1 MTDQQQ
7 PNGNNSQEVPA
18 PPADTTGADTHAAAA
33 AAPSNTSPS
42 RPLLGD
48 LARSAVPSLDVAQAA
63 RRTMAVAGAGPSGTS
78 GPSRSGH
85 HKSSSSRRHHH
96 APAAAASSHQSA
108 LRQATASVALAAVSP
123 PLSASGTGTAAASSA
138 LAGLSLGANA
148 AAAAAASPAQP
159 SAAASGMPPRS
170 PPHRAH
176 SAADIG
182 MAPGGEALR
191 RNNSSSAVGG
201 GGGMYQSLRNR
212 FVPNNSSNNE
222 SNTDAASAARGGGP
236 TLAPTP
242 TTTVAKQSKHGWSTV
257 EISTG
262 AAGGIPPCPRSLHAA
277 AAVNGSLCV
286 FGGYDGQSRLNDFH
300 AFHFAERRWSPVL
313 PSASSGPPPSPRDR
327 HVALVHGTAFFVFG
341 GFDGTSRVAD
351 FFGFDFSSMTWRQVT
366 ALSGGPPSP
375 RHSHSAVVHTDSA
388 YIYGGYDG
396 SYRSDFH
403 QFNFTLRSWTAVNT
417 TGRSPRARYRATTV
431 VHCNTMVLFGGHDGT
446 RHLADTHIYNFDTR
460 VWTAILTEGSPP
472 IPRDSHVAVVHMD
485 SMYIFGGS
493 TGSAMNDLLEL
504 QLPTDTNPTA
514 KWRLIETPPSGTAGH
529 RFCHVAVEY
538 EDSLYCFGGYDGG
551 HRLNDFI
558 RFDFDV
564 DDLDCIIPPSTL
576 TTDLRNLVNDDA
588 LSDVTFIVEDR
599 PVYAHKV
606 LLMRSPYF
614 QAMFLGPMMESSQS
628 EIRLEQVGYDIFLLL
643 LEYLYTDAVRIPLDA
658 AMDLFAAA
666 NQFSLPRLQAMCE
679 KKMLESITIGSAAT
693 IFLAADLHS
702 ADNLRTK
709 SLKYIL
715 AHFEQVSK
723 TEAFEE
729 MARGNVELVFEILRN
744 R

>member
-1 MTDQQQ
+1 M
-7 PNGNNSQEVPA
+7 
-18 PPADTTGADTHAAAA
+18 
-33 AAPSNTSPS
+33 
-42 RPLLGD
+42 
-48 LARSAVPSLDVAQAA
+48 
-63 RRTMAVAGAGPSGTS
+63 
-78 GPSRSGH
+78 
-85 HKSSSSRRHHH
+85 
-96 APAAAASSHQSA
+96 
-108 LRQATASVALAAVSP
+108 
-123 PLSASGTGTAAASSA
+123 
-138 LAGLSLGANA
+138 AGLSLG
-148 AAAAAASPAQP
+148 S
-159 SAAASGMPPRS
+159 SSSSSGLPPRS

-176 SAADIG
+176 SASDIDASTSTSAAG
-182 MAPGGEALR
+182 AAAGGGGGGEALHR
-191 RNNSSSAVGG
+191 RNNSVGG
-201 GGGMYQSLRNR
+201 GGGPAAGETYQSLRNR
-212 FVPNNSSNNE
+212 FAPNNDDA
-222 SNTDAASAARGGGP
+222 NTMGDP
-236 TLAPTP
+236 TITDTP
-242 TTTVAKQSKHGWSTV
+242 TTTTTKISKQGWSAVAV
-257 EISTG
+257 ESG
-262 AAGGIPPCPRSLHAA
+262 AYGGIPPCPRSLHAA
-277 AAVNGSLCV
+277 AAVSGSLCV

-300 AFHFAERRWSPVL
+300 AYSFAERRWSPVL

-327 HVALVHGTAFFVFG
+327 HVALVHGTEFFVFG

-351 FFGFDFSSMTWRQVT
+351 FYGFDFSSMTWRQVT

-375 RHSHSAVVHTDSA
+375 RHSHSAVVHQDSA
-388 YIYGGYDG
+388 YVYGGYDG

-403 QFNFTLRSWTAVNT
+403 RFHFPTRAWSAVAT

-431 VHCNTMVLFGGHDGT
+431 VHCDTMVLFGGHDGT
-446 RHLADTHIYNFDTR
+446 RHLADTHVFDFETC
-460 VWTAILTEGSPP
+460 VWTAVLTEGSPP
-472 IPRDSHVAVVHMD
+472 IPRDSHVAVVHLD
-485 SMYIFGGS
+485 SMYVFGGS

-504 QLPTDTNPTA
+504 QLPTDANPTA

-538 EDSLYCFGGYDGG
+538 EDSMYCFGGYDGS

-564 DDLDCIIPPSTL
+564 DDLDCTIPPSTL
-576 TTDLRNLVNDDA
+576 VTDLRDMVNGDA

-599 PVYAHKV
+599 PIHAHKV
-606 LLMRSPYF
+606 LLIRSPYF
-614 QAMFLGPMMESSQS
+614 QAMFLGPMMESSQN
-628 EIRLEQVGYDIFLLL
+628 EIRLEQVSYDIFLLL
-643 LEYLYTDAVRIPLDA
+643 LEYLYTDTVRIPLDA

-723 TEAFEE
+723 TDAFEE

>member
-1 MTDQQQ
+1 
-7 PNGNNSQEVPA
+7 
-18 PPADTTGADTHAAAA
+18 
-33 AAPSNTSPS
+33 
-42 RPLLGD
+42 
-48 LARSAVPSLDVAQAA
+48 
-63 RRTMAVAGAGPSGTS
+63 
-78 GPSRSGH
+78 
-85 HKSSSSRRHHH
+85 
-96 APAAAASSHQSA
+96 
-108 LRQATASVALAAVSP
+108 
-123 PLSASGTGTAAASSA
+123 
-138 LAGLSLGANA
+138 
-148 AAAAAASPAQP
+148 
-159 SAAASGMPPRS
+159 
-170 PPHRAH
+170 
-176 SAADIG
+176 
-182 MAPGGEALR
+182 
-191 RNNSSSAVGG
+191 
-201 GGGMYQSLRNR
+201 MYQSLRNR
-212 FVPNNSSNNE
+212 FVPNNNNISNN
-222 SNTDAASAARGGGP
+222 NDAASAAGGGGP
-236 TLAPTP
+236 TIVPTP
-242 TTTVAKQSKHGWSTV
+242 TTTAAKQSKHGWSTV
-257 EISTG
+257 ETSTG

-327 HVALVHGTAFFVFG
+327 HVALVYGTEFFVFG

-351 FFGFDFSSMTWRQVT
+351 FYGFDFSSMTWRQVT

-375 RHSHSAVVHTDSA
+375 RHSHSAVVYEDSA

-403 QFNFTLRSWTAVNT
+403 QFNFATRSWTAVNT

-446 RHLADTHIYNFDTR
+446 RHLADTHIYDFDTR

-538 EDSLYCFGGYDGG
+538 EDSLYCFGGYDGS

-564 DDLDCIIPPSTL
+564 DDLDCTIPPSTL

-588 LSDVTFIVEDR
+588 LSDITFIVEDR
-599 PVYAHKV
+599 PVHAHKV

-614 QAMFLGPMMESSQS
+614 AAMFLGPMMESSQS

-643 LEYLYTDAVRIPLDA
+643 LEYLYTDTVRIPLDA